1 MMLKLMRIP
10 RPALRR
16 RVPVSPVR
24 DSAAQ
29 KVSTPSRMASSMQCR
44 MVGERRSTSYIRA
57 AMHARSAGT
66 IPKYLQLQWK
76 GWPPVELPPARPR
89 G

>member
-24 DSAAQ
+24 DSAGPEGVYSQ
-29 KVSTPSRMASSMQCR
+29 PY
-44 MVGERRSTSYIRA
+44 GEQYAVQDSGRA
-57 AMHARSAGT
+57 
-66 IPKYLQLQWK
+66 
-76 GWPPVELPPARPR
+76 PV
-89 G
+89 